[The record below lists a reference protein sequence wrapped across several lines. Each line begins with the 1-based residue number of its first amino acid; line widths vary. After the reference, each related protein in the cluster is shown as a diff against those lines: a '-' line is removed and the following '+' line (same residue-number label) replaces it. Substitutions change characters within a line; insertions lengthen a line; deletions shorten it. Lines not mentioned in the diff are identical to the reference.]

1 MKNKKKIKKEFRCEG
16 CNKLLAH
23 WDEKEQCSYTDIP
36 CGEGLYIEEKT
47 GKGYCDK
54 CVIL

>member
-1 MKNKKKIKKEFRCEG
+1 MNEELKCEG
-16 CNKLLAH
+16 CGKLLAH

-36 CGEGLYIEEKT
+36 CEEGLYLDQET

-54 CVIL
+54 CFDKE